1 MDQIHDGSK
10 SKGKT
15 KLPNTLQLHLLY
27 VEFTLILG
35 YHDRKSYVGRQCP
48 SKDSEK
54 GKKPQRSTSDS
65 KSTSS
70 KQGKRLLAY

>member
-1 MDQIHDGSK
+1 MYRLHDGSK

-15 KLPNTLQLHLLY
+15 KLPNTL
-27 VEFTLILG
+27 EFTLILG